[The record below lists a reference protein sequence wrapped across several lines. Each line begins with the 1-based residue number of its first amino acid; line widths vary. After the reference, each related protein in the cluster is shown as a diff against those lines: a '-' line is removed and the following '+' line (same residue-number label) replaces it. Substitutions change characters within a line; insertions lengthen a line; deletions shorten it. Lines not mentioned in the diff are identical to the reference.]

1 MSYDLQAYNYWMT
14 ANMKFEVQD
23 WQTAIDLYTQARSIY
38 EKLAGAFMDE
48 DTRMLYLQRVEEI
61 SPNIRYCAYNLG
73 QGGLDI
79 NDLMKMRSNATG
91 QDMLAAKID
100 VSILCLERFV
110 FCLLYTS
117 PSPRDATLSR
127 MPSSA

>member
-1 MSYDLQAYNYWMT
+1 MLLSPTKAYHYWMT

-38 EKLAGAFMDE
+38 EKLASAFMDE
-48 DTRMLYLQRVEEI
+48 DTKTLYLQKVEEI

-73 QGGLDI
+73 QGGFDI
-79 NDLMKMRSNATG
+79 NELMKMRSNADG

-100 VSILCLERFV
+100 VRIHL
-110 FCLLYTS
+110 
-117 PSPRDATLSR
+117 
-127 MPSSA
+127 

>member
-1 MSYDLQAYNYWMT
+1 
-14 ANMKFEVQD
+14 MKFEVQD

-91 QDMLAAKID
+91 QAMLAAKID
-100 VSILCLERFV
+100 VSISFVWTGLFFSTQHKDETNYCLEF
-110 FCLLYTS
+110 
-117 PSPRDATLSR
+117 
-127 MPSSA
+127 

>member
-1 MSYDLQAYNYWMT
+1 MT

-48 DTRMLYLQRVEEI
+48 GMKAMYMQRVDEI

-73 QGGLDI
+73 QGGMDI
-79 NDLMKMRSNATG
+79 NELMKMRSSAVG

-100 VSILCLERFV
+100 VRIFV
-110 FCLLYTS
+110 YFFQLI
-117 PSPRDATLSR
+117 
-127 MPSSA
+127 

>member
-1 MSYDLQAYNYWMT
+1 MT

-48 DTRMLYLQRVEEI
+48 DTKMLYLQKVEEI

-79 NDLMKMRSNATG
+79 NDLMKMRSSASG
-91 QDMLAAKID
+91 QDMLASKID
-100 VSILCLERFV
+100 VRIKYVLN
-110 FCLLYTS
+110 
-117 PSPRDATLSR
+117 
-127 MPSSA
+127 

>member
-110 FCLLYTS
+110 FRYKTQ
-117 PSPRDATLSR
+117 
-127 MPSSA
+127 